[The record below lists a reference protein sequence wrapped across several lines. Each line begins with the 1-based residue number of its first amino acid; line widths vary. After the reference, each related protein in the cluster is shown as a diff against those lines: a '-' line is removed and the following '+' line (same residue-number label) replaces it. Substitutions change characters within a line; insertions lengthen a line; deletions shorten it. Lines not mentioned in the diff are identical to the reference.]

1 MYKGDWGKV
10 NQAIGANV
18 VYVLNLKTLRV
29 TAPLQHNCTAEY
41 HKKKKKNYMMRRK
54 KKKKQSQLFSFN
66 LNLDS

>member
-41 HKKKKKNYMMRRK
+41 HKKKKKITWWEE

>member
-41 HKKKKKNYMMRRK
+41 HKKKKKLHDEKK